1 MIRRR
6 SFLLATGTAAGV
18 AALGWRVAYVPELNG
33 VTLGGNRALFFDQG
47 VGARML
53 ALLDTLAPADK
64 LGQAWLASLPRAPE
78 LMELM
83 LQLVARLDLHQGSLE
98 AVLQQ
103 RVREDF
109 ISGDRC
115 NIDGW
120 QLSLTECQLA
130 GLRQL
135 AVSAGLLRA
144 KVASEQGDAGYSN
157 QEIATL
163 DNWGPRHTLQGQTFN
178 QQLDG
183 HSGLWFKL
191 SGAPGHAKIMIDGEI
206 SSTSVSDKTVTSGLH
221 GATQE
226 RILATPGKYEIAL
239 VDPIRKT
246 RQHIGYFEVRG
257 GPPEASGQISSAD
270 EFCEVLKWGPRETRA
285 GEAVNEQPDGSMG
298 VWLHTRCLPRGTQLF
313 FGDDPLKYH
322 RQAFGLTTS
331 VPLALLGAPGRIPL
345 SLQHPDTGEKR
356 VFGHLLIQ

>member
-1 MIRRR
+1 M
-6 SFLLATGTAAGV
+6 LATGTAVGTAAV
-18 AALGWRVAYVPELNG
+18 AWHVAYVPQLNG
-33 VTLGGNRALFFDQG
+33 VSLGGNRALFFDKG
-47 VGARML
+47 VGAGVL

-64 LGQAWLASLPRAPE
+64 LGKAWLASLPRTPD

-83 LQLVARLDLHQGSLE
+83 LQLVARLDLSNGSLD
-98 AVLQQ
+98 AAMAQ
-103 RVREDF
+103 RVRADF
-109 ISGDRC
+109 VAGDRC

-120 QLSLTECQLA
+120 QLSLTECQLV

-135 AVSAGLLRA
+135 ALHSGLLQA
-144 KVASEQGDAGYSN
+144 QQVSMQEGAGYSN
-157 QEIATL
+157 KEIAAL
-163 DNWGPRHTLQGQTFN
+163 EDWGPRHTLQGETFN
-178 QQLDG
+178 RQLDG

-191 SGAPGHAKIMIDGEI
+191 SGAPGHAKIMIDGEL
-206 SSTSVSDKTVTSGLH
+206 SSTSVSENTVTSGLH

-226 RILATPGKYEIAL
+226 RILANPGKYEIAL

-246 RQHIGYFEVRG
+246 RQHIGYFEVRAIS
-257 GPPEASGQISSAD
+257 PVDSAQITSKD
-270 EFCEVLKWGPRETRA
+270 EFCDVVKWGPRETRA

-298 VWLHTRCLPRGTQLF
+298 IWLHTRCLPPDTQLF

-322 RQAFGLTTS
+322 RRAFGLTTS

-345 SLQHPDTGEKR
+345 SLYNPDTGEKR